1 MSLIT
6 PVRHSSIIDGCCTP
20 DRLEITRT
28 LSHAAFGPLQ
38 QALVTPMGRSGLPV
52 QRAQRT
58 AADMIVYGK
67 IATGAASG
75 PTADAMAIK
84 GGNIIGIGSASDVEG
99 LKDPTTQIVDGGD
112 GFIVPGFVEPHMHL
126 WSTVLADSW
135 LNCSAIENPT
145 FDDVVAKLKAEAAN
159 TAAGDWV
166 QGQLFDPS
174 LYPGEPELTRAI
186 LDQVST
192 EHPVGVLNASM
203 HYLYVNS
210 KALEL
215 AGVTEETPDPP
226 GGFFGKT
233 DGKLNGIV
241 GESGAILK
249 FMAVIPQRSQAQL
262 AAGLIDIMNK
272 AASVGVT
279 SMREGLTGAVMGPGE
294 FSLLTQLNAASRL
307 PVRISTAQHAMLGNE
322 AWASAGV
329 TPGAGD
335 DMVRAVAWKV
345 LSDGSN
351 QGRSGYMRDAYVGQ
365 PDNRGHANMDIEKCI
380 ELIKEGH
387 NAGWQVMTHANGD
400 AAIDMVVSA
409 YEQAL
414 GDTADANDH
423 RHRIEHCS
431 LATSEHFERMAR
443 IGVQPS
449 FLMNHVYYWGRVF
462 RDYIIGAE
470 RANELDSVA
479 SALAAGLRPSL
490 HSDYSVSPMQPLL
503 SARTAVER
511 KLRDGGDVLNEAE
524 RVSPEAAL
532 RAVTSDAAWQ
542 VHGDDRGTLE
552 VGKKADYALLSANP
566 WEVDPSTWADI
577 TVHETRID
585 GTVAWSA

>member
-1 MSLIT
+1 
-6 PVRHSSIIDGCCTP
+6 
-20 DRLEITRT
+20 
-28 LSHAAFGPLQ
+28 
-38 QALVTPMGRSGLPV
+38 
-52 QRAQRT
+52 
-58 AADMIVYGK
+58 
-67 IATGAASG
+67 
-75 PTADAMAIK
+75 
-84 GGNIIGIGSASDVEG
+84 
-99 LKDPTTQIVDGGD
+99 
-112 GFIVPGFVEPHMHL
+112 FVEPHMHL

-145 FDDVVAKLKAEAAN
+145 FNDVVAKLKAEAAN
-159 TAAGDWV
+159 TAAGDWI

-294 FSLLTQLNAASRL
+294 FSLLTQLNAANRL
-307 PVRISTAQHAMLGNE
+307 PVRISTAQHGLLGND

-351 QGRSGYMRDAYVGQ
+351 QGRSGYMRDAYIGQ

-380 ELIKEGH
+380 ALIKEGH
-387 NAGWQVMTHANGD
+387 DAGWQVMTHANGD

-414 GDTADANDH
+414 GDAADVGDH

-431 LATSEHFERMAR
+431 LATAEHFERMAR
-443 IGVQPS
+443 IGVHPS

-462 RDYIIGAE
+462 RDHIIGAE
-470 RANELDSVA
+470 RANELDGVA

-524 RVSPEAAL
+524 CVSPEAAL
-532 RAVTSDAAWQ
+532 RAVTSGAAWQ

-566 WEVDPSTWADI
+566 WEADPSTWADI

-585 GTVAWSA
+585 GTVAWSS

>member
-145 FDDVVAKLKAEAAN
+145 FNDVVAKLKAEAAN

-414 GDTADANDH
+414 GDTADAGDH

-566 WEVDPSTWADI
+566 WEADPSTWADI

>member
-52 QRAQRT
+52 QRAQRA

-67 IATGAASG
+67 IATGDASN

-294 FSLLTQLNAASRL
+294 FSLLTQLNAANRL

-414 GDTADANDH
+414 GDTADAGDH

-443 IGVQPS
+443 IGV
-449 FLMNHVYYWGRVF
+449 
-462 RDYIIGAE
+462 
-470 RANELDSVA
+470 
-479 SALAAGLRPSL
+479 
-490 HSDYSVSPMQPLL
+490 
-503 SARTAVER
+503 
-511 KLRDGGDVLNEAE
+511 
-524 RVSPEAAL
+524 
-532 RAVTSDAAWQ
+532 
-542 VHGDDRGTLE
+542 
-552 VGKKADYALLSANP
+552 
-566 WEVDPSTWADI
+566 
-577 TVHETRID
+577 
-585 GTVAWSA
+585 

>member
-414 GDTADANDH
+414 GDTADAGDH

-566 WEVDPSTWADI
+566 WEADPSTWADI

>member
-145 FDDVVAKLKAEAAN
+145 FDDVVATLKAEAAN

-294 FSLLTQLNAASRL
+294 FSLLTQLNAANRL

-414 GDTADANDH
+414 GDTADAGDH

-566 WEVDPSTWADI
+566 WEADPSTWADI

>member
-52 QRAQRT
+52 QRAQRA

-67 IATGAASG
+67 IATGDASN

-294 FSLLTQLNAASRL
+294 FSLLTQLNAANRL

-414 GDTADANDH
+414 GDTADAGDH

-566 WEVDPSTWADI
+566 WEADPSTWADI

>member
-1 MSLIT
+1 M
-6 PVRHSSIIDGCCTP
+6 
-20 DRLEITRT
+20 

-38 QALVTPMGRSGLPV
+38 QALVTPVGRAGLPG
-52 QRAQRT
+52 QRGQRT

-67 IATGAASG
+67 IATGDANGTS
-75 PTADAMAIK
+75 ADAMAIK

-159 TAAGDWV
+159 TAAGDWI

-174 LYPGEPELTRAI
+174 LYAGEPELTRAI

-294 FSLLTQLNAASRL
+294 FSLLTQLNAANRL
-307 PVRISTAQHAMLGNE
+307 PVRISTAQHGLLGNE

-380 ELIKEGH
+380 ALIKEGH
-387 NAGWQVMTHANGD
+387 DAGWQVMTHANGD

-414 GDTADANDH
+414 GDSADAGDH

-470 RANELDSVA
+470 RANELDGVA

-524 RVSPEAAL
+524 RVSPSAAL

-552 VGKKADYALLSANP
+552 VGKKADYAVLSANP
-566 WEVDPSTWADI
+566 WEADPSTWADI

>member
-294 FSLLTQLNAASRL
+294 FSLLTQLNAANRL

-414 GDTADANDH
+414 GDTADAGDH

-566 WEVDPSTWADI
+566 WEADPSTWADI

>member
-1 MSLIT
+1 MSLLT
-6 PVRHSSIIDGCCTP
+6 PVRHSSLVDGCCTP
-20 DRLEITRT
+20 DRLEITRM

-38 QALVTPMGRSGLPV
+38 QALVTPVGRAGLPG
-52 QRAQRT
+52 QRGQRT

-67 IATGAASG
+67 IATGDANGTS
-75 PTADAMAIK
+75 ADAMAIK

-159 TAAGDWV
+159 TAAGDWI

-174 LYPGEPELTRAI
+174 LYAGEPELTRAI

-294 FSLLTQLNAASRL
+294 FSLLTQLNAANRL
-307 PVRISTAQHAMLGNE
+307 PVRISTAQHGLLGNE

-380 ELIKEGH
+380 ALIKEGH
-387 NAGWQVMTHANGD
+387 DAGWQVMTHANGD

-414 GDTADANDH
+414 GDSADAGDH

-470 RANELDSVA
+470 RANELDGVA

-524 RVSPEAAL
+524 RVSPSAAL

-552 VGKKADYALLSANP
+552 VGKKADYAVLSANP
-566 WEVDPSTWADI
+566 WEADPSTWADI

>member
-67 IATGAASG
+67 IATGDASN

-145 FDDVVAKLKAEAAN
+145 FNDVVAKLKAEAAN

-294 FSLLTQLNAASRL
+294 FSLLTQLNAANRL

-414 GDTADANDH
+414 GDTADAGDH

>member
-6 PVRHSSIIDGCCTP
+6 PVRHSSLVDGCCTP
-20 DRLEITRT
+20 DRLAITRT

-38 QALVTPMGRSGLPV
+38 QALVSPMSRRSIPS
-52 QRAQRT
+52 QRGHRT

-67 IATGAASG
+67 IATGNPAS

-84 GGNIIGIGSASDVEG
+84 DGNIVGIGSASDVEG
-99 LKDPTTQIVDGGD
+99 LKDAATQVVDSGD
-112 GFIVPGFVEPHMHL
+112 GFIVPGFIEPHMHL

-145 FDDVVAKLKAEAAN
+145 FDDVVAKLKAEAAK
-159 TAAGDWV
+159 TPAGAWV

-174 LYPGEPELTRAI
+174 LYPGEPELTRDI

-210 KALEL
+210 KAFEL
-215 AGVTEETPDPP
+215 AGVTEDTPNPP
-226 GGFFGKT
+226 GGFFGRT
-233 DGKLNGIV
+233 DGKLNGVV

-249 FMAVIPQRSQAQL
+249 FMSAIPQRTQAEL

-294 FSLLTQLNAASRL
+294 FSLLTQLNAANRL
-307 PVRISTAQHAMLGNE
+307 PVRISTAQHAVLGND

-351 QGRSGYMRDAYVGQ
+351 QGRSGYMREHYVGQ
-365 PDNRGHANMDIEKCI
+365 EDNRGHANMDIETCI
-380 ELIKEGH
+380 KLIKEGH
-387 NAGWQVMTHANGD
+387 DAGWQVMTHANGD

-414 GDTADANDH
+414 GDAPDTADH

-462 RDYIIGAE
+462 RDYIIGPE
-470 RANELDSVA
+470 RANELDGVA
-479 SALAAGLRPSL
+479 SALSAGLRPSL

-503 SARTAVER
+503 SARTAVNR
-511 KLRDGGDVLNEAE
+511 KMRDGGEVLNAAE
-524 RVSPEAAL
+524 CVAPEAAL
-532 RAVTSDAAWQ
+532 KAVTTDAAWQ
-542 VHGDDRGTLE
+542 IHGDDRGSLE
-552 VGKKADYALLSANP
+552 VGKKADYAVLSANP
-566 WEVDPSTWADI
+566 WQADPSTWADI
-577 TVHETRID
+577 KVHETRID
-585 GTVAWSA
+585 GTVAWSS

>member
-1 MSLIT
+1 MSLT
-6 PVRHSSIIDGCCTP
+6 APASHSPSLDGCCGQE
-20 DRLEITRT
+20 RLAITSI
-28 LSHAAFGPLQ
+28 LSQAAFAPLP
-38 QALVTPMGRSGLPV
+38 QALIRPMDRRSLPT
-52 QRAQRT
+52 QRSARSF
-58 AADMIVYGK
+58 ADMIVFGS
-67 IATGAASG
+67 IATGVPGAA
-75 PTADAMAIK
+75 TADAMAIK
-84 GGNIIGIGSASDVEG
+84 DGNIIGIGSASDIEG
-99 LKDPTTQIVDGGD
+99 LKDPSTEIVDAGD
-112 GFIVPGFVEPHMHL
+112 GFVVPGLIEPHMHL

-135 LNCSAIENPT
+135 LNCSALENPT
-145 FDDVVAKLKAEAAN
+145 FDDVVKRLKAEAAKN
-159 TAAGDWV
+159 PESGWV

-174 LYPGEPELTRAI
+174 LYPGEPELTRDI

-192 EHPVGVLNASM
+192 ELPVGVLNASM

-215 AGVTEETPDPP
+215 AGITDETPDPP
-226 GGFFGKT
+226 GGKFYRE
-233 DGKLNGIV
+233 NGRLTGVV

-249 FMAVIPQRSQAQL
+249 FMAVQPQRSQEQL
-262 AAGLIDIMNK
+262 MAGLIDIMNK

-279 SMREGLTGAVMGPGE
+279 SMREALTGAILGPGE
-294 FSLLTQLNAASRL
+294 VSVLHQLNAAKRL
-307 PVRISTAQHAMLGNE
+307 PVRISTAQHAILGNE

-329 TPGAGD
+329 TPGSGD

-351 QGRSGYMRDAYVGQ
+351 QGRSGYLREHYVGQ
-365 PDNRGHANMDIEKCI
+365 PDNRGHANMDIEQCI
-380 ELIKEGH
+380 ALIKAGH
-387 NAGWQVMTHANGD
+387 DAGWQVMTHANGD
-400 AAIDMVVSA
+400 AALDMVVSA

-414 GDTADANDH
+414 GDQPSTADR

-431 LATSEHFERMAR
+431 LASSEHFERMAR
-443 IGVQPS
+443 VAVQPS

-462 RDYIIGAE
+462 RDNILGPE

-503 SARTAVER
+503 SARTAAQR
-511 KLRDGGDVLNEAE
+511 KMRDGGEVLNPAE
-524 RVSPEAAL
+524 CVSPEAAL
-532 RAVTSDAAWQ
+532 KAITVDAAWQ
-542 VHGDDRGTLE
+542 IHADDRGTLE

-566 WEVDPSTWADI
+566 WESDVSTWADI

-585 GTVAWSA
+585 GSVAWSS